1 MTKCSSRRADV
12 LMSDGDDLR
21 KLPLSMRKT
30 SLARLLARRVNGI
43 FLSDFEQG
51 EIGPDL
57 FHHACLMGLEGL
69 VSKRDDLAYR
79 AGVSPNWIKIKNPE
93 HPAITRAMHS
103 DEFGAPRVAEVH
115 ISDMGSIVDHSG
127 PLPRPAIDQP
137 QRDIDRMKREPQGL
151 IYTILIEDKAMVA
164 LQARGSEARELCK
177 EEWFREELS
186 RFKSNGEPLYRPG
199 LRVRARPATE
209 DEWIR
214 YDKACSALTAL
225 RKFYSSTWWISIAN
239 SCQNLPLTSPTT
251 MLLGSAAFVQT
262 AIPHSRNDLTI
273 NTPRRHRIRRRK
285 CPLPVDG
292 SGLPQRARCTPC
304 RRKRREQ
311 SAQLCFQA

>member
-103 DEFGAPRVAEVH
+103 DEFGAPRVADGFR
-115 ISDMGSIVDHSG
+115 S
-127 PLPRPAIDQP
+127 
-137 QRDIDRMKREPQGL
+137 
-151 IYTILIEDKAMVA
+151 AMWA
-164 LQARGSEARELCK
+164 PS
-177 EEWFREELS
+177 
-186 RFKSNGEPLYRPG
+186 
-199 LRVRARPATE
+199 
-209 DEWIR
+209 
-214 YDKACSALTAL
+214 
-225 RKFYSSTWWISIAN
+225 
-239 SCQNLPLTSPTT
+239 
-251 MLLGSAAFVQT
+251 
-262 AIPHSRNDLTI
+262 LTI
-273 NTPRRHRIRRRK
+273 PDRCRIR
-285 CPLPVDG
+285 L
-292 SGLPQRARCTPC
+292 SINHS
-304 RRKRREQ
+304 EIWIE
-311 SAQLCFQA
+311 